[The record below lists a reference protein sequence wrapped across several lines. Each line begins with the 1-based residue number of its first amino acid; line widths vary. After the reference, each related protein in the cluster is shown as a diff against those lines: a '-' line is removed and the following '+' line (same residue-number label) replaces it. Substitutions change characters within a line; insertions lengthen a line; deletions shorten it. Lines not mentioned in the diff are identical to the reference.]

1 MFKFSHL
8 GFQSNEIFETFENN
22 NFSILQDNLFL
33 RNIKYKNIEILKLIS
48 FLVRDKNWN
57 NYNPEIIKISTYK
70 TDDYLNFEFDL
81 RYGNNEK
88 LEVKILLI
96 VKDHSIK
103 LSAKGK
109 FLTDFEMNR
118 AGFNILLPL
127 KKVVG
132 EKLSIIDFNNKKSKS
147 NFPTLISPDQPFIDI
162 SEVNYSMNNI
172 IKLNFNTI

>member
-1 MFKFSHL
+1 MEYSDKYQKFITK
-8 GFQSNEIFETFENN
+8 NNYVINN
-22 NFSILQDNLFL
+22 NSI
-33 RNIKYKNIEILKLIS
+33 
-48 FLVRDKNWN
+48 
-57 NYNPEIIKISTYK
+57 
-70 TDDYLNFEFDL
+70 
-81 RYGNNEK
+81 
-88 LEVKILLI
+88 I
-96 VKDHSIK
+96 VKSE
-103 LSAKGK
+103 GK

-172 IKLNFNTI
+172 IKLNFKFEGIKFEMEDQRNWGDA